1 MAAQEGGEKRSCR
14 TLDTGGDHTEGGT
27 VVRIELIAR
36 IIGALVIGFFAWRL
50 GYSLST
56 SGEPAFIYALLS
68 LLNASIIPFVPYVFA
83 AVGAVLG
90 LLFAPHLTTRPFL
103 WLRNR
108 ASQVPVETLAA
119 ALVGFVIGL
128 IVSALLALPLS
139 VLPSPLGEVLPFVS
153 ALLFSYLGVL
163 IMTTRQKEI
172 FGALGV
178 RLTRDKPER
187 KEDRVILDTSVIID
201 GRIADISQTGFI
213 GGDILVPRFVLSEL
227 QHIADSPDTLRRNR
241 GRRGLDILNRLQK
254 ESLVPI
260 RVLEKDYRDVSE
272 VDQKLVRLA
281 KELECAII
289 TNDYNLNRVAE
300 LQGIKVLNINELAN
314 AVKTVV
320 LPGESITVH
329 VIQEGKELGQGVGYL
344 DDGTMVVVEDGRRF
358 IDETIEVNV
367 TRTLQTVAGR
377 MIFAQPISKGRR

>member
-1 MAAQEGGEKRSCR
+1 
-14 TLDTGGDHTEGGT
+14 
-27 VVRIELIAR
+27 VRIELIAR
-36 IIGALVIGFFAWRL
+36 IIGARVIGFFAWRL
-50 GYSLST
+50 GYSLT
-56 SGEPAFIYALLS
+56 TLGEPAFIYALLS
-68 LLNASIIPFVPYVFA
+68 LLNASIIPFIPYVFA

-90 LLFAPHLTTRPFL
+90 LVFAPHLTTRPFF
-103 WLRNR
+103 WLRSR

-163 IMTTRQKEI
+163 VMVTRQKEI

-178 RLTRDKPER
+178 RLTREKQER
-187 KEDRVILDTSVIID
+187 KEERVVLDTSVIID

-213 GGDILVPRFVLSEL
+213 SGDIVVPRFVLNEL

-241 GRRGLDILNRLQK
+241 GRRGLDILNKLQK

-260 RVLEKDYRDVSE
+260 RILEKDYRDISE

-281 KELECAII
+281 KELDCAIV

-329 VIQEGKELGQGVGYL
+329 IIQEGKELGQGVGYL
-344 DDGTMVVVEDGRRF
+344 DDGTMVVVEDGRRL
-358 IDETIEVNV
+358 IDETVEVNV

>member
-1 MAAQEGGEKRSCR
+1 M
-14 TLDTGGDHTEGGT
+14 
-27 VVRIELIAR
+27 V
-36 IIGALVIGFFAWRL
+36 
-50 GYSLST
+50 
-56 SGEPAFIYALLS
+56 
-68 LLNASIIPFVPYVFA
+68 
-83 AVGAVLG
+83 
-90 LLFAPHLTTRPFL
+90 
-103 WLRNR
+103 
-108 ASQVPVETLAA
+108 
-119 ALVGFVIGL
+119 
-128 IVSALLALPLS
+128 
-139 VLPSPLGEVLPFVS
+139 
-153 ALLFSYLGVL
+153 
-163 IMTTRQKEI
+163 TRQKEI

-178 RLTRDKPER
+178 RLTREKQER
-187 KEDRVILDTSVIID
+187 KEERVVLDTSVIID

-213 GGDILVPRFVLSEL
+213 SGDIVVPRFVLNEL

-241 GRRGLDILNRLQK
+241 GRRGLDILNKLQK

-260 RVLEKDYRDVSE
+260 RILEKDYRDISE

-281 KELECAII
+281 KELDCAIV

-329 VIQEGKELGQGVGYL
+329 IIQEGKELGQGVGYL

-358 IDETIEVNV
+358 IDDTIEVNV